1 MLFPVVFVFVGV
13 NGVNVDSWI
22 KGGCGR
28 TLEEMSHVDLMLIG
42 DMVQIIGEGGLRD
55 KSEKTECQEVVF

>member
-1 MLFPVVFVFVGV
+1 
-13 NGVNVDSWI
+13 
-22 KGGCGR
+22 
-28 TLEEMSHVDLMLIG
+28 MSHVDLMLIG

>member
-1 MLFPVVFVFVGV
+1 MLFPVLFVFVGV

-28 TLEEMSHVDLMLIG
+28 TLEEISHVDLMLIG
-42 DMVQIIGEGGLRD
+42 VMVQIIVRGGRF
-55 KSEKTECQEVVF
+55 KG